1 MALIRTAIEAK
12 AAIPRVLS
20 KLSNTAEIPD
30 TSIAESKYLVPLIG
44 QTLYDQIND
53 KINADPV
60 EALTDEE
67 TALLVYMRRVS
78 AYFAYL
84 EDLGTDNA
92 KITDNGIRSAESAG
106 LPRAFGWSYKELK
119 NDLQSK
125 AWDSVEVLLKFLF
138 ENKADYEAWTDSDE
152 YKSINGLIIK
162 SGIDFDA
169 HYKLFQPL
177 RTFYSL
183 KGLIDEVQEELI
195 EPAIGEDLLNYFIS
209 LADPSDDEK
218 KILKLLKKS
227 TAYMV
232 IKKACE
238 HYTVRF
244 DSNGVTILNGG
255 DGENAE
261 VAGRTNISGQYYDK
275 KVESCDMDSQ
285 NFLDRAKKK
294 LYALSQ
300 DESAEDD
307 FVTAY
312 NAGPLESYDPASI
325 VRDRKNDTRKG
336 FRF

>member
-1 MALIRTAIEAK
+1 MALIRTAAEAK

-30 TSIAESKYLVPLIG
+30 TSVAESKYLVPLIG
-44 QTLYDQIND
+44 QALYDQIND

-60 EALTDEE
+60 EDLTDEE

-78 AYFAYL
+78 AYFSYL
-84 EDLGTDNA
+84 DDLGTDNA
-92 KITDNGIRSAESAG
+92 KITDNGIRSAETAG
-106 LPRAFGWSYKELK
+106 MPRAFGWSYKELK

-138 ENKADYEAWTDSDE
+138 ENKGDYDAWTDSDE
-152 YKSINGLIIK
+152 YKSISDLIIK

-195 EPAIGEDLLNYFIS
+195 EPAIGEELLAYFIA
-209 LADPSDDEK
+209 LEDPTDDEK

-244 DSNGVTILNGG
+244 DSNGVTILGGG
-255 DGENAE
+255 DSENPE
-261 VAGRTNISGQYYDK
+261 VAGRTSTTDQHFDK
-275 KVESCDMDSQ
+275 KIQSCDMDSQ

-294 LYALSQ
+294 LYALSI
-300 DESAEDD
+300 DEDAEEA

-312 NAGPLESYDPASI
+312 NAGPLATYDPTSI
-325 VRDRKNDTRKG
+325 VRDRKNDIRKG